1 MRRFLAAA
9 SLLLMLGAAPVQ
21 AGETAYT
28 YDVLGR
34 VTKVVYPD
42 GGVVEYSYD
51 NAGNRTQVNRTAG
64 TGSGVTVI
72 VVPSGTGFIVIPIE
86 S

>member
-34 VTKVVYPD
+34 VTKVTYPD
-42 GGVVEYSYD
+42 GGVVEYEYD
-51 NAGNRTQVNRTAG
+51 KAGNRIAVNRTAG

>member
-1 MRRFLAAA
+1 MKRFLAAA
-9 SLLLMLGAAPVQ
+9 SLLVMLGAGSAQ
-21 AGETAYT
+21 AGETLYT
-28 YDVLGR
+28 YDSLGR
-34 VTKVVYPD
+34 VTRVQYPD

-51 NAGNRTQVNRTAG
+51 SAGNRIQVSRTAG
-64 TGSGVTVI
+64 TGSGATVI

>member
-1 MRRFLAAA
+1 MKRFLAAA
-9 SLLLMLGAAPVQ
+9 SLFLMLGVSAAQ

-28 YDVLGR
+28 YDSVGR
-34 VTKVVYPD
+34 LTKVTYPD
-42 GGVVEYSYD
+42 GGVVEYDYD
-51 NAGNRTQVNRTAG
+51 KAGNRIEVRRTSG

-72 VVPSGTGFIVIPIE
+72 VVPSGTGFIVIPVE